1 MRALLCGS
9 LRARQ
14 RFFVRNTLLQN
25 SGIGNND
32 GDHADDDDEDE
43 DEEDEDD
50 QHTPERHGKKNNN
63 ESGQQRPGISN
74 NNSELALLAL
84 LFPLTGAKLPATKKE
99 RRELFNIYN
108 SLL

>member
-1 MRALLCGS
+1 M
-9 LRARQ
+9 
-14 RFFVRNTLLQN
+14 LQN

-50 QHTPERHGKKNNN
+50 QHTPRRDMAKRIITRAGNNVPV
-63 ESGQQRPGISN
+63 SLIITA
-74 NNSELALLAL
+74 NSRYSSRV
-84 LFPLTGAKLPATKKE
+84 FPLTGAKLPATKKE